1 MRKDKLGEFYDRF
14 DPDERFRL
22 VLEAAARGDEEE
34 IERLRETCPRETYT
48 ASDIAYTDQISG
60 SLKITMMLCQV
71 LAPSLTEIR
80 TLAAFR
86 EVLSHTFDHCIN
98 TVRLAYLRAHERG
111 VSCAWKAA
119 GKKGDPPIRLRK
131 EEAQEED
138 DPVMEAELGDLHV
151 VTGHLREAIAGF
163 LLNEL
168 EGQERRA
175 VSEALTIWEAFTT
188 FCNEQLHL
196 EPETLLQAWFKPML
210 HEIEELENLPEPPEV
225 DVKELQNCAAAFKQA
240 WREMETL
247 P

>member
-48 ASDIAYTDQISG
+48 ASDIAFTDRISG
-60 SLKITMMLCQV
+60 SLKITMMLCQL
-71 LAPSLTEIR
+71 LAPSLTKLR

-86 EVLSHTFDHCIN
+86 EVLSHTFDHGIN
-98 TVRLAYLRAHERG
+98 TARLAFIRGHERG
-111 VSCAWKAA
+111 VSRTWKAA

-131 EEAQEED
+131 EEAQEKYN
-138 DPVMEAELGDLHV
+138 PVMEAELGDLHV
-151 VTGHLREAIAGF
+151 ITGYLREAIAGF
-163 LLNEL
+163 LQNEL
-168 EGQERRA
+168 EGQERRT
-175 VSEALTIWEAFTT
+175 VREVLTIWEAFTT
-188 FCNEQLHL
+188 FCNEQLQL
-196 EPETLLQAWFKPML
+196 EPETLLQAWFEPML

-225 DVKELQNCAAAFKQA
+225 DVKELQEYEAAFKQA

>member
-22 VLEAAARGDEEE
+22 VLEAAARKDEED
-34 IERLRETCPRETYT
+34 IERLRDTCPRAEYT
-48 ASDIAYTDQISG
+48 ANDIAYSDRISG
-60 SLKITMMLCQV
+60 SLKMTMMLCQL
-71 LAPSLTEIR
+71 LAPSLTELR

-86 EVLSHTFDHCIN
+86 EVLSYAFDHCIN
-98 TVRLAYLRAHERG
+98 TARLAYIRGHERG
-111 VSCAWKAA
+111 VSRTWKAA

-138 DPVMEAELGDLHV
+138 DPVMEAELGDLHLI
-151 VTGHLREAIAGF
+151 TGHLRKAIAGF

-168 EGQERRA
+168 EGQERRT
-175 VSEALTIWEAFTT
+175 VSEVLTIWEAFTT
-188 FCNEQLHL
+188 FCNEQLQL
-196 EPETLLQAWFKPML
+196 EPETLLQAWFEPML

-225 DVKELQNCAAAFKQA
+225 DVKELQEYEAAFKQA

>member
-34 IERLRETCPRETYT
+34 IERLRDTCPRVKYT
-48 ASDIAYTDQISG
+48 AIDIAYSDRISG
-60 SLKITMMLCQV
+60 SLKMTMLLCQL
-71 LAPSLTEIR
+71 LAPSLTKIR

-86 EVLSHTFDHCIN
+86 KVLSYAFDHCIN
-98 TVRLAYLRAHERG
+98 TARLAYVRGHERG
-111 VSCAWKAA
+111 ASRTWKAA
-119 GKKGDPPIRLRK
+119 GKKGFPPKRLWK
-131 EEAQEED
+131 EAAQD
-138 DPVMEAELGDLHV
+138 NAAMEAELGDLLV
-151 VTGHLREAIAGF
+151 ITGYLRED
-163 LLNEL
+163 LQNEL

-188 FCNEQLHL
+188 FCNEQLQL
-196 EPETLLQAWFKPML
+196 EPETLLQAWFEPML
-210 HEIEELENLPEPPEV
+210 RELEELENLPEPPEV
-225 DVKELQNCAAAFKQA
+225 DVKKLQKYEAGFKQA

>member
-14 DPDERFRL
+14 DPDERCRL

-48 ASDIAYTDQISG
+48 ASDIAFTDRISG
-60 SLKITMMLCQV
+60 SLKITMMLCQL
-71 LAPSLTEIR
+71 LAPSLTELR
-80 TLAAFR
+80 TLSAFR

-98 TVRLAYLRAHERG
+98 TARLAYLRGHGMGMIR
-111 VSCAWKAA
+111 AWEAA

-131 EEAQEED
+131 EETQEED
-138 DPVMEAELGDLHV
+138 NPVMEAELGDLHV
-151 VTGHLREAIAGF
+151 ITGHLREAIAGF

-168 EGQERRA
+168 EGQERRT
-175 VSEALTIWEAFTT
+175 VSEVLTIWEAFTT
-188 FCNEQLHL
+188 FCNEQLQL
-196 EPETLLQAWFKPML
+196 EPETLLQAWFEPML
-210 HEIEELENLPEPPEV
+210 HEIEELEKLPEPPEV
-225 DVKELQNCAAAFKQA
+225 DVKELQEYEAAFKQT